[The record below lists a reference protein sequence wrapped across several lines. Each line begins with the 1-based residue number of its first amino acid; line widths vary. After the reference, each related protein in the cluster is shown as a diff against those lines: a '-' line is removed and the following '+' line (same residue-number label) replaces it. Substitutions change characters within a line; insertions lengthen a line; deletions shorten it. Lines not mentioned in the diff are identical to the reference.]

1 MISAESTLS
10 GSIVC
15 LRALSEEDA
24 TAEYVAWLND
34 PEVNKY
40 LETRHVTLSELRD
53 YIRSK
58 KESSTAILMGIFW
71 KKNGRHIG
79 NVKLEPI
86 NKEKKTATM
95 GILIGDKD
103 YWGKGVATETINL
116 VTAYAFSNL
125 KLKLIELGVIAE
137 NAAAIRV
144 YKKCGFETV
153 RVEPKAM
160 DHDGILYDKV
170 VMRKCAPRTQS

>member
-1 MISAESTLS
+1 MISAENALT

-15 LRALSEEDA
+15 LRGLSEGDA
-24 TAEYVAWLND
+24 TAEYAAWLND

-40 LETRHVTLSELRD
+40 LETRHVTLPELRD
-53 YIRSK
+53 YIRDK
-58 KESSTAILMGIFW
+58 KESPTAILMGIFW
-71 KKNGRHIG
+71 KENGRHIG

-86 NKEKKTATM
+86 NKEKKSATM
-95 GILIGDKD
+95 GILIGDKN
-103 YWGKGVATETINL
+103 YWGKGVATETTNL
-116 VTAYAFSNL
+116 VTEYAFSDL
-125 KLKLIELGVIAE
+125 KLELIELGVISE

-153 RVEPKAM
+153 RVEPKVM

-170 VMRKCAPRTQS
+170 VMRKLAPRMRP

>member
-1 MISAESTLS
+1 MISAENALT

-15 LRALSEEDA
+15 LRELSEDDA
-24 TAEYVAWLND
+24 TAEYAAWLND

-40 LETRHVTLSELRD
+40 LETRHVTLPELRD
-53 YIRSK
+53 YIRGK
-58 KESSTAILMGIFW
+58 KESPTAILMGIFW
-71 KKNGRHIG
+71 KENGRHIG

-103 YWGKGVATETINL
+103 YWGKGVATETTNL
-116 VTAYAFSNL
+116 VTEYAFSDL
-125 KLKLIELGVIAE
+125 KLELIELGVIAE

-170 VMRKCAPRTQS
+170 VMRKRVLRTRP